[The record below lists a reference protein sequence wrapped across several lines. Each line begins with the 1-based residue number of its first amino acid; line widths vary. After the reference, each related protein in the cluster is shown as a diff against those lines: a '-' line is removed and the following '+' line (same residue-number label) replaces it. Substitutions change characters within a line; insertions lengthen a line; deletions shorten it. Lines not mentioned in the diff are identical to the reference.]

1 MFRKSTSFFSIIPQF
16 HYSKYIFKNNILNL
30 FKYILFLPLLVLL
43 SCSGSSYKPG
53 YKLSYWSSNNSGEI
67 EFSKTLVNR
76 WNSQHPKE
84 KIQYQPVPEGQS
96 SEEIILAAVVGK
108 TTADIYSNM
117 WQGSVEFYA
126 KSNVLIPLDTIPGF
140 SSFINE
146 RCDSLTIAEITSL
159 DGHIY
164 QIPWKINPIM
174 TLYNHSIQDDLNI
187 NEGQLTYGKYFEAA
201 KNFKKDNSGDGYVD
215 QWIGITSTK
224 TVWYQRLFNFY
235 PLYLASSNGMPLI
248 ENNKA
253 AFNNE
258 HAIKVFRFLQDI
270 YKNDY
275 FTKDQEAA
283 TQDKFI
289 SQSIVTKF
297 TGSWEIKYLDKF
309 KSDDLEY
316 SFTNIPV
323 PDDHEGPIYT
333 YCDPKSIVIFNT
345 CKNPKLAFEFIK
357 TMIDEQGDLL
367 FLEFTNQLPRRKG
380 IDTLSMYKDYFD
392 QNPKMKIFGKQAAHV
407 RGIDNCEVI
416 VEVLDIISQEYE
428 VCVIYNK
435 KTPEKAIADAEKAVN
450 ILLRTK

>member
-1 MFRKSTSFFSIIPQF
+1 MKLI
-16 HYSKYIFKNNILNL
+16 
-30 FKYILFLPLLVLL
+30 KYILFLQLFLLLA
-43 SCSGSSYKPG
+43 CSSDKYKDG
-53 YKLSYWSSNNSGEI
+53 YGLSYWSSNNSGEI
-67 EFSKTLVNR
+67 EFSKILVSR
-76 WNSQHPKE
+76 WNTLHPKK
-84 KIQYQPVPEGQS
+84 KIHYQPVPEGQS

-126 KSNVLIPLDTIPGF
+126 KSNILIPLDTIPGF
-140 SSFINE
+140 SYFINN
-146 RCDSLTIAEITSL
+146 RCDSLTISEITSS

-174 TLYNHSIQDDLNI
+174 TLYNQSVHNDLKIDD
-187 NEGQLTYGKYFEAA
+187 GYLTYSTYFEAA
-201 KNFKKDNSGDGYVD
+201 EKFKKDNSGDGYID

-235 PLYLASSNGMPLI
+235 PLYLAASNGMPLI
-248 ENNKA
+248 ENNRA

-270 YKNDY
+270 YKNNY
-275 FTKDQEAA
+275 FTKEQEAA
-283 TQDKFI
+283 SQDKFI

-297 TGSWEIKYLDKF
+297 TGPWEIKYLDKY

-316 SFTNIPV
+316 SYTNIPV

-345 CKNPKLAFEFIK
+345 CKNPALAFDFIK
-357 TMIDEQGDLL
+357 TMIDEEGDLL
-367 FLEFTNQLPRRKG
+367 FLELTNQLPRRKG
-380 IDTLSMYKDYFD
+380 LDTLSMYKNYFD
-392 QNPKMKIFGKQAAHV
+392 QNPKMKVFGKQAAHV

-428 VCVIYNK
+428 ACVLYNK

-450 ILLRTK
+450 VLLGAK